1 VNNQKSQI
9 HSIISSLAAFT
20 TYFGRIDL
28 RPYQLEA
35 ANAVLDAVFKDTGET
50 FVWKFARQGGK
61 DETLAAM
68 YQYIMTVFAHREVSL
83 VAAAPTM
90 LPQSDISLRRLESRL
105 SSHLALQ
112 QEWKRPSR
120 FSIRVRQARTL
131 FLSAQSHANVVGAT
145 AWPLLVI
152 NEAQD
157 VLPHVYDKRFAPMA
171 AAFNAVRLIVGTAW
185 THDSLLA
192 REERALRIK
201 EAEDGVRRVFVV
213 DGHEIAK
220 VHAPYG
226 KFLEGEIARLGA
238 NHPIVVSQYL
248 CREIDAQS
256 GMFNETRR
264 ALMQCDRP
272 PRGGFQ
278 PPSQVPAP
286 RGAGIYAF
294 LIDVAGMNETPIDM
308 EGLGNTGRDSTTLS
322 IVDVDLSSLPTLQA
336 PTYRIVHR
344 LGWIGL
350 NHAEVYGKVKALA
363 DVWRPRN
370 IVLDATGVGEAL
382 WALLARN
389 ISVGLHPVKFTQQL
403 KSEIGWRFLS
413 IIETGRFRDC
423 APSDAV
429 DLQYARCISEILPG
443 PAKTLRW
450 GVPDGARGPDGL
462 LVHDD
467 HLLADSLVSILDRL
481 EWSLPSRTLIIEPKD
496 PLDEMSRTRPPLR
509 HPKDPLDDMSHF
521 KDEFNPHDW

>member
-1 VNNQKSQI
+1 MANKTTEI
-9 HSIISSLAAFT
+9 HSIVSSLGAFS
-20 TYFGRIDL
+20 TYFGRIHL

-35 ANAVLDAVFKDTGET
+35 ADAVLDSVFNNRGDS

-68 YQYIMTVFAHREVSL
+68 YQYLMTAFAHREISI

-112 QEWKRPSR
+112 QEWKRLSR
-120 FSIRVRQARTL
+120 FSLRVRKARTM

-157 VLPHVYDKRFAPMA
+157 ILPHIYDKRFAPMA
-171 AAFNAVRLIVGTAW
+171 AAFNAVCLIVGTAW
-185 THDSLLA
+185 TKDTLLA
-192 REERALRIK
+192 RMQQLLELK
-201 EAEDGVRRVFVV
+201 EKEDGKKRVFIV

-220 VHAPYG
+220 VHEPYG

-238 NHPIVVSQYL
+238 NHPVVVSQYL
-248 CREIDAQS
+248 CREIDSQA
-256 GMFNETRR
+256 GMFNEARR
-264 ALMQCDRP
+264 QLMVGDREP
-272 PRGGFQ
+272 Q
-278 PPSQVPAP
+278 SAP
-286 RGAGIYAF
+286 TQGHGYAF

-336 PTYRIVHR
+336 PTYRVVHR
-344 LGWIGL
+344 LAWLGL

-363 DVWRPRN
+363 DVWKPRN

-382 WALLARN
+382 WALLAN
-389 ISVGLHPVKFTQQL
+389 SISVGLHPVKFTQQL

-429 DLQYARCISEILPG
+429 SLQYARCISEILPG

-467 HLLADSLVSILDRL
+467 HLLADSLVSILDQL
-481 EWSLPSRTLIIEPKD
+481 EWSLPSRTFIIQPKD
-496 PLDEMSRTRPPLR
+496 PLDEMSRTRPPSR
-509 HPKDPLDDMSHF
+509 NPKDPLDDMSHF